1 MSAEFGNGE
10 PGSMWDILGKVL
22 IGVMTAGILAIVSMA
37 WTSRDVL
44 YNIQTDLAVIKA
56 VQTTAAAQ
64 NSELKAETSALR
76 ERVRLLELESLPR
89 GRGT

>member
-1 MSAEFGNGE
+1 MSEFGSE
-10 PGSMWDILGKVL
+10 DPGVWDILGKVL

-56 VQTTAAAQ
+56 VQTSAAAQ
-64 NSELKAETSALR
+64 NSEHKASIDALR
-76 ERVRLLELESLPR
+76 ERVRQLELEALPR